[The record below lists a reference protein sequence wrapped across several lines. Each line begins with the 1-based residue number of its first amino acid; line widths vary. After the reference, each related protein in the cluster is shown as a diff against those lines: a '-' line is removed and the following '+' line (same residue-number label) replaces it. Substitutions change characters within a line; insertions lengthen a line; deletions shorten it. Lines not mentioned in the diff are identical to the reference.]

1 MERGDENPYELLG
14 LEPGATREQVERAYR
29 FSLEMYG
36 EDTLA
41 TYSLLE
47 PAELEA
53 LRHRIQQAHQTLTD
67 TECRRAH
74 DEAHGISPPEAP
86 EGRVIPFP
94 TSSDAGADE
103 PELPDV
109 LTGPDLKLLR
119 EARGLSLRQMADV
132 SKIGTRFLE
141 YLEADRF
148 AQLPP
153 PVYLRGFLKE
163 YARILGLDSHGVAE
177 AYMKRM
183 PPRS

>member
-1 MERGDENPYELLG
+1 MERGDEDPYEILG

-41 TYSLLE
+41 TYSLLD
-47 PAELEA
+47 PAELEG
-53 LRHRIQQAHQTLTD
+53 LRRRIHEAHQTLTD

-74 DEAHGISPPEAP
+74 DEAHGISPPEAS
-86 EGRVIPFP
+86 EAQVIPFP
-94 TSSDAGADE
+94 TSSDDGADE

-109 LTGPDLKLLR
+109 LTGLDLKRIR

-163 YARILGLDSHGVAE
+163 YARIVGLDPRGVAE

-183 PPRS
+183 PSRY